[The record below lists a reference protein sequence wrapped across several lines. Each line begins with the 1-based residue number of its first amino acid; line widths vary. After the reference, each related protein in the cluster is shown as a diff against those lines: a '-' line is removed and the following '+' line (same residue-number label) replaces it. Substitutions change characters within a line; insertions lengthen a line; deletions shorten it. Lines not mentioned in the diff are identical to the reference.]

1 MKESN
6 LLDSFILLRLRSWK
20 SNRFGIKYF
29 YVFKERGKKQMK
41 KFDIL
46 KKVIA
51 IIAIAAMVIG
61 SCGSLLFWLLTK

>member
-1 MKESN
+1 
-6 LLDSFILLRLRSWK
+6 
-20 SNRFGIKYF
+20 
-29 YVFKERGKKQMK
+29 MK

>member
-1 MKESN
+1 MN
-6 LLDSFILLRLRSWK
+6 
-20 SNRFGIKYF
+20 
-29 YVFKERGKKQMK
+29 

-51 IIAIAAMVIG
+51 VIAIAAMVIG